1 MLANAVCGHASS
13 VTDEHTDM
21 GPIDYLIVEFPEG
34 RVTGEG
40 LRILVDLVDRG
51 TIRILDLIFVRR
63 EPEPSVEITVV
74 AVADLDGDGVLD
86 LAVFEGASSGLL
98 AAEDIEDAATVLT
111 AGSSAAILIYENV
124 WARPM
129 VTALRRKGAQLVA
142 SGRIP
147 AAHLAPAPDVDAGTS
162 ARNP

>member
-1 MLANAVCGHASS
+1 MV
-13 VTDEHTDM
+13 
-21 GPIDYLIVEFPEG
+21 I
-34 RVTGEG
+34 
-40 LRILVDLVDRG
+40 DLV
-51 TIRILDLIFVRR
+51 FVRKGVR
-63 EPEPSVEITVV
+63 DQIAVV
-74 AVADLDGDGVLD
+74 AIADLDGDGTLD

-98 AAEDIEDAATVLT
+98 ATEDLEDAATVLT

-147 AAHLAPAPDVDAGTS
+147 AAHLVPAHDVGVDSS
-162 ARNP
+162 ARKP